1 MFDFVLKFPIES
13 AKSAAL
19 IVWFIEREAVVSQG
33 TKQAWDWEIASAL
46 RINFARSARNLS
58 KSSQIS
64 TLSLLLSP
72 LLFYSILFILIS
84 SPLEPFYLP
93 FASHRKFNGFMNE
106 VEKPNCFWEGKKKE
120 EGIFW
125 ISEKWKPQAGRVWR
139 HVRRHAT
146 AYYRNLGMKVRILK
160 I

>member
-64 TLSLLLSP
+64 TLSLLLFP
-72 LLFYSILFILIS
+72 LLFYSILFILNFFS
-84 SPLEPFYLP
+84 SWALLFAICLP
-93 FASHRKFNGFMNE
+93 PE
-106 VEKPNCFWEGKKKE
+106 VQWIHEWSGETKLFLGKKKRKKKE
-120 EGIFW
+120 YLEFQRSGNRRQGVSEGMW
-125 ISEKWKPQAGRVWR
+125 GGTQLRTT
-139 HVRRHAT
+139 AT
-146 AYYRNLGMKVRILK
+146 
-160 I
+160 